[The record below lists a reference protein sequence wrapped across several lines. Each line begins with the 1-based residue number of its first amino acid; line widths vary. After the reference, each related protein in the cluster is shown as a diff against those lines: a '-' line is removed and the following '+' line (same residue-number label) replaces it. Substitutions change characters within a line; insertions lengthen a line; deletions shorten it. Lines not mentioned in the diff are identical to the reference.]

1 MSAAFKLEDYI
12 NNVSK
17 SNPIIEYY
25 TKIKQ
30 GEIIVSKKVERVY
43 RHIIE
48 DIILNPDSE
57 WEYDEEK
64 ANHAIEFIERFTKH
78 SKGAMGGKPF
88 ILELWQKALVAA
100 MFGIVHKLDGTRKYQ
115 EVVLIVARKNGKST
129 LAAAIGLYLQ
139 LADGELGPEIYAVA
153 TKKDQ
158 AKIIWLEAKRMAQ
171 KSPSLAKR
179 TRRLVAEIV
188 SDYNDG
194 VFKPLG
200 RDSDTLDGLN
210 VHGALFDEVHAWKD
224 MNLYDVVI
232 DGMSSRDNP
241 LAFITTTAGTVRES
255 VYDRLYDECEL
266 VINGYDDPDGYK
278 NERLLPIIYELDNR
292 SEWMDERK
300 WPKAN
305 PGLGTIKNYES
316 LKLKVDKAKANPR
329 LVKNLLTKD
338 FNMPETTGEAWL
350 TFEQLDNK
358 ATFDLTELKPRYGI
372 GGVDLSATTDLTCAT
387 VIFMVPNDERI
398 YVEQMYWIP
407 EELMDKRVHE
417 DKVPY
422 DIWKEKGYLRTSQGN
437 KVHYRDVT
445 EWFLEVQ
452 REKDI
457 YLPWIGYDAWSAT
470 YFVEEMKNHFG
481 EEALEPVHQGFKTLS
496 SPMKSLGADLEQ
508 KRIVYNNNPILKW
521 CLSNV
526 SYKEDENGNIKPIKG
541 TNPRKRIDGFA
552 SLLDAYVVLERH
564 LEEYKSMI

>member
-1 MSAAFKLEDYI
+1 MSSARKLNYI
-12 NNVSK
+12 NILDT
-17 SNPIIEYY
+17 NPIIEYY
-25 TKIKQ
+25 NKIKS
-30 GEIIVSKKVERVY
+30 GEEVVSKKVERVY
-43 RHIIE
+43 RHIVE

-57 WEYDEEK
+57 WEYDAEK
-64 ANHAIEFIERFTKH
+64 ANHAIEFIQRFTKH
-78 SKGAMGGKPF
+78 SKGSMGGKPF
-88 ILELWQKALVAA
+88 ILELWQKALVAT
-100 MFGIVHKLDGTRKYQ
+100 MFGIVHKVDGTRKYQ
-115 EVVLIVARKNGKST
+115 EVILIVARKNGKST
-129 LAAAIGLYLQ
+129 LAAAIGLYMQ
-139 LADGELGPEIYAVA
+139 LADGELGPEVYAVA

-158 AKIIWLEAKRMAQ
+158 AKIIWLEAKRMAR

-179 TRRLVAEIV
+179 VRTLVAEIV
-188 SDYNDG
+188 SDFNDG

-224 MNLYDVVI
+224 MNLYDVVM
-232 DGMSSRDNP
+232 DGMSSRENP

-266 VINGYDDPDGYK
+266 VINGYDDPQGYK
-278 NERLLPIIYELDNR
+278 NERLLPIIYELDKR
-292 SEWMDERK
+292 SEWMDEK
-300 WPKAN
+300 AWKKAN
-305 PGLGTIKNYES
+305 PGLGTIKNYDS

-338 FNMPETTGEAWL
+338 FNVPETTGEAWL

-358 ATFDLTELKPRYGI
+358 ETFDLTELKPRYGI

-387 VIFMVPNDERI
+387 VIFMVPGDEKI
-398 YVEQMYWIP
+398 YVEQMYWLP
-407 EELMDKRVHE
+407 EDLLDKRVHE

-452 REKDI
+452 QDKDI
-457 YLPWIGYDAWSAT
+457 YLPWTGYDAWSAT
-470 YFVEEMKNHFG
+470 YFIEEMKNHFG
-481 EEALEPVHQGFKTLS
+481 EEAMEPVHQGKKTLS
-496 SPMKSLGADLEQ
+496 SPMKSLGADLEN
-508 KRIVYNNNPILKW
+508 KRIVYNDNPILKW

-526 SYKEDENGNIKPIKG
+526 SYEEDKNGNIQPIKG

-552 SLLDAYVVLERH
+552 SLLNAYVVLERH